1 MMIGIFQT
9 LGQLTIDWIQEVGE
23 SWLIL
28 MRAIVRKPKL
38 IKGSLL
44 MIDQMYIVGVLS
56 LVIIIISS
64 AFIGM
69 VVALQGYNT
78 LVKFGAS
85 SALGPLVALAVARE
99 LGPVIAALLFAGRAG
114 SALTA
119 EIALMKATDQL
130 AGMSM
135 MAVDPL
141 KRIIAP
147 RFWAGFFSLPM
158 LTIIF
163 DAVAIYS
170 AYIVG
175 VKWLGLD
182 GGIFWSNMQSTVNFH
197 DDILNGIIKSIVFS
211 FFITW
216 IAVYQGYQ
224 SEPTPEGM
232 AKATTRTVV
241 YASLMV
247 LGLDFILTTMMMG
260 SW

>member
-1 MMIGIFQT
+1 MRNIFQA
-9 LGQLTIDWIQEVGE
+9 LGKNSIGWIQEIGE

-28 MRAIVRKPKL
+28 MRAIFRKPQP

-44 MIDQMYIVGVLS
+44 IIEQLYAVGVLS
-56 LVIIIISS
+56 MVIIVISG

-85 SALGPLVALAVARE
+85 SALGPLVALSVTRE

-158 LTIIF
+158 LTIVF
-163 DAVAIYS
+163 DAIAIYS
-170 AYIVG
+170 AYFVG
-175 VKWLGLD
+175 VKWLGLSD
-182 GGIFWSNMQSTVNFH
+182 GIFWSNMHSSVNFQ
-197 DDILNGIIKSIVFS
+197 DDVMNGIIKSIVFG

-232 AKATTRTVV
+232 AQATTRTVV